1 MPRLDK
7 SRQRGMSLIEVLI
20 ALLILF
26 ISLLGSAG
34 MQLSA
39 LKHTASALITTQDS
53 FIAYSRLDQMRAE
66 VVHTL
71 SSGHAGAGS
80 S

>member
-1 MPRLDK
+1 MPRLDRR
-7 SRQRGMSLIEVLI
+7 RQDGMTLIEVLI

-39 LKHTASALITTQDS
+39 LKHTASALISTQDS
-53 FIAYSRLDQMRAE
+53 FTAYSRLDQMRAE
-66 VVHTL
+66 ATPL
-71 SSGHAGAGS
+71 WSSAYVGVGS

>member
-1 MPRLDK
+1 MPRLVK
-7 SRQRGMSLIEVLI
+7 SRQDGMSLIEVLI

-53 FIAYSRLDQMRAE
+53 FITYSRQEQVRAQ
-66 VVHTL
+66 T
-71 SSGHAGAGS
+71 GS

>member
-26 ISLLGSAG
+26 ISLMGSAG

-53 FIAYSRLDQMRAE
+53 FIAYSRQEQVRAQ
-66 VVHTL
+66 T
-71 SSGHAGAGS
+71 GS

>member
-1 MPRLDK
+1 MPQLDK
-7 SRQRGMSLIEVLI
+7 RRQDGMTLIEVLI

-39 LKHTASALITTQDS
+39 LKHTASALISTQDS
-53 FIAYSRLDQMRAE
+53 FITYSRLDQMRAE
-66 VVHTL
+66 AMAHL
-71 SSGHAGAGS
+71 SSGYAGAGS

>member
-7 SRQRGMSLIEVLI
+7 RRQRGMSLIEVLI

-39 LKHTASALITTQDS
+39 LKHTASALITPQDS
-53 FIAYSRLDQMRAE
+53 FIAYSRQEQVRAQ
-66 VVHTL
+66 T
-71 SSGHAGAGS
+71 GS

>member
-53 FIAYSRLDQMRAE
+53 FITYSRQEQVRAQ
-66 VVHTL
+66 T
-71 SSGHAGAGS
+71 GS

>member
-53 FIAYSRLDQMRAE
+53 FIVYSRQEQVRAQ
-66 VVHTL
+66 T
-71 SSGHAGAGS
+71 GS
-80 S
+80 L